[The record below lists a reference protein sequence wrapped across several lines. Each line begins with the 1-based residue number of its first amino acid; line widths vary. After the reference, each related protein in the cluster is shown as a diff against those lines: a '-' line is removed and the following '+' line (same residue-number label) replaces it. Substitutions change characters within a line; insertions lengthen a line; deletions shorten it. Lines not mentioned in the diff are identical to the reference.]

1 MSTLG
6 DKWEIRRVKVILNPS
21 KVKQHCITLECNAA
35 IFYMQCQSYVCQKGT
50 DLADIPCCG
59 SALKG
64 VQFHVE
70 LLQ

>member
-6 DKWEIRRVKVILNPS
+6 DKWGIRRVKVILNPS
-21 KVKQHCITLECNAA
+21 KVKQHCSASPA
-35 IFYMQCQSYVCQKGT
+35 IFYMQCKSHVCQKGT
-50 DLADIPCCG
+50 DLADIPCG
-59 SALKG
+59 GAALKG